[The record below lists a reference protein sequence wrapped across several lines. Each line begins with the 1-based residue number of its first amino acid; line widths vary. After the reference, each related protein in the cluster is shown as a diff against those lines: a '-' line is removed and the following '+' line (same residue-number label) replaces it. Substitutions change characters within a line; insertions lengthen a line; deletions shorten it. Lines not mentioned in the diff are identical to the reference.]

1 MRSDVTYLESF
12 LDHISSFPAELR
24 RNLDLMKDQDKTCT
38 ELFEEMTKLQKEY
51 IERAE
56 WKMEK
61 LEIVDGNSIRVLGTD
76 DDGPTV
82 LPTTEELVDYIYE
95 HDTLKRIE
103 TIEKDALQRT
113 AEKVA
118 VAEQS
123 HALVDNVCKR
133 LESDLIQIEKTLQAN
148 GGFQAPGMAKVND
161 LAAVQVTPG
170 SPDWILA
177 KVVTH
182 DPTTGMYR
190 LSDEDTESNKI
201 FDLPQSQVVILGG
214 LRNLSKGETVFA
226 IYPDTTSFYQATIA
240 QVPRKSTGGGSFVMV
255 NFVDDSDEN
264 GITHDKAVLLKHIML
279 PPY

>member
-38 ELFEEMTKLQKEY
+38 ELFQEMTKLQKEY

-56 WKMEK
+56 WKMEQ
-61 LEIVDGNSIRVLGTD
+61 LEIVDGNSIRVGGISDGGTA
-76 DDGPTV
+76 V
-82 LPTTEELVDYIYE
+82 IPTTEELVDYIYE

-103 TIEKDALQRT
+103 MIEKDALQRT

-123 HALVDNVCKR
+123 HAMVDNVCKR

-177 KVVTH
+177 KVISH

-190 LSDEDTESNKI
+190 LSDEDTESNK
-201 FDLPQSQVVILGG
+201 
-214 LRNLSKGETVFA
+214 T
-226 IYPDTTSFYQATIA
+226 TIA
-240 QVPRKSTGGGSFVMV
+240 QVPRKSAGGGSFVMV

-264 GITHDKAVLLKHIML
+264 GVTHDKAVLLKHIML